1 MLLTTTFRGLE
12 FRVQGL
18 GKGFNSRLL
27 ECFGLSTGALLLLTG
42 SSVTWQLS
50 YNSYITSLAVTG

>member
-27 ECFGLSTGALLLLTG
+27 ECFGLSTGAL
-42 SSVTWQLS
+42 
-50 YNSYITSLAVTG
+50 ITSNRVLGYMAVKLQ